1 MVVHIEAGGA
11 PIDRHLGGNSVD
23 GVRPEIRQV
32 SSHHVVPVSITE
44 ITGQW
49 ALQVVA
55 GVGGRRGDRN
65 PICHI
70 KHQLPLLVN
79 RDGWARGHSEIK
91 GVAPIL
97 LIARSGLGDSFWIER
112 ETYLCLS
119 VLHLIVPEG
128 LEHVLQILIRCW
140 VSGEIAVGIDR
151 LHQAAIEWR
160 STGVYVDGIQVRNR
174 QACIWVEGVIEIKR
188 DAGHQIDTVGG

>member
-1 MVVHIEAGGA
+1 MVVHIEVGGA

-23 GVRPEIRQV
+23 GVWPEIRQI
-32 SSHHVVPVSITE
+32 SCYHVVPLSITE

-49 ALQVVA
+49 ALPVVA
-55 GVGGRRGDRN
+55 GIGGRRGDRN

-70 KHQLPLLVN
+70 KHQLPLLVH

-97 LIARSGLGDSFWIER
+97 LKARSGLGGSFWIER